1 MSDQTAG
8 HLLHWLVVQTE
19 FSLSLG
25 YGMAMELALDL
36 NLKSE
41 TSNSSLSLRLR
52 QDYKNQKLSAR
63 KMIYFPI
70 QRQPL
75 QQRDIAASIKANKN
89 CRIAFIRS
97 FLFSFSSRLQYLVCL
112 PLNKILK
119 KDDLLFE
126 AAIENHGP
134 SSPSLSL
141 SSSPSSSYFPVRG
154 YHFKMLLCSVSCCS
168 IKGAIVVDSWKRPR
182 EKKQKTGPETGG
194 GGQTKT

>member
-1 MSDQTAG
+1 
-8 HLLHWLVVQTE
+8 
-19 FSLSLG
+19 
-25 YGMAMELALDL
+25 
-36 NLKSE
+36 
-41 TSNSSLSLRLR
+41 
-52 QDYKNQKLSAR
+52 
-63 KMIYFPI
+63 MIYFPI

-89 CRIAFIRS
+89 GRIAFIRS

-182 EKKQKTGPETGG
+182 EKKAENGARNRRRRRSDKNVNRCMAGYRYKYL
-194 GGQTKT
+194 TKEQGLVLTFVRLGLMLPLSRKIS